1 MSQAHDFA
9 GILGEFVQRS
19 GYNVCQLARLTLLR
33 VPDDPFFANDIPRQT
48 IAQNP
53 HLYAGF
59 VAHGGHVAFVEG
71 VGWFG
76 FWAERQAARFLAHY
90 LLADSAII
98 G

>member
-9 GILGEFVQRS
+9 GVLGEFVQRS
-19 GYNVCQLARLTLLR
+19 GYNVCQLARLTELLR
-33 VPDDPFFANDIPRQT
+33 ALDDPFFANDIPQQM

-53 HLYAGF
+53 YLYPGF

-76 FWAERQAARFLAHY
+76 FWAERQAARFLAHC
-90 LLADSAII
+90 LLAD
-98 G
+98 GG